1 MSQAAVPAKGSAT
14 APGKPASVFQNRL
27 TLLALIIITIA
38 PVAASYLAYYYWKP
52 EGGKSYGQMLEIAP
66 VPQFKMA
73 MLDGK
78 PAQLGQLKGK
88 WLIVMADGA
97 ACDQSCQDTLFAI
110 RQFRLAQGKD
120 MGRVER
126 LWLITDDGMPSAD
139 SVTRADGAQ
148 LRRALQAIPLPGAIN
163 KGIYII
169 DPLGNQVLRYERGVM
184 PNKVIKEL
192 GKLLK
197 NNEAL
202 G

>member
-1 MSQAAVPAKGSAT
+1 MSHAAAPAASSAK
-14 APGKPASVFQNRL
+14 PQGKPAGILQKRL
-27 TLLALIIITIA
+27 TLLALIAITIA

-52 EGGKSYGQMLEIAP
+52 EGGKSYGKMLEIAP

-73 MLDGK
+73 TMDGQ
-78 PAQLGQLKGK
+78 PAQLAQLKGK
-88 WLIVMADGA
+88 WLIVMADTA
-97 ACDQSCQDTLFAI
+97 NCEKSCQDSLFAI

-126 LWLITDDGMPSAD
+126 LWLVTDEGTPSAD
-139 SVTRADGAQ
+139 AITRADGAQ
-148 LRRALQAIPLPGAIN
+148 LRRALQSIPLPGAVN

-169 DPLGNQVLRYERGVM
+169 DPLGNQVLRYERDVV